1 MQKIELKFQI
11 PKDKRELIF
20 KALQRKTVQHKTL
33 KTQYLD
39 SKQFDLSQH
48 SILLKQRLE
57 NDEWLKTL
65 QALSLNPI
73 QLFEIDEDLTSSENK
88 TQLAHYHKV
97 KNIPEKIQKWVTE
110 IEAQLIV
117 QFETEI
123 ERSTTLFNF
132 QNSQIIVELDRG
144 FMHVNQAQFEIYEVK
159 FKLKQ
164 GTIQDLI
171 SFILPRVKRYGLWL
185 DTRNKVQQGFQLVQN
200 IQESPTQ
207 LQIPLNLD
215 KSNSTEIALKKVI
228 YNCLQHLLPNSTA
241 IASGHFN
248 SDHIHQVRVA
258 IRRLRSALKTF
269 ANWSQHI
276 DLCWETELTNLF
288 RSLGRSRDLSMI
300 HDEILPKLE
309 MLNAPKIQLEIDSLD
324 ENNKI
329 SSLFK
334 SLNFESLVLSLIQ
347 FIYQNTNE
355 QSSKSVK
362 KTIHKNLDKLH
373 QSIKL
378 DAENFLSL
386 EIEARH
392 RTRKRLKR
400 LRYSLEFISSLYDE
414 HTVKGYIKRLKPA
427 QESLGKYNDFIVAE
441 NRLKP
446 YVPAQPEVWF
456 TLGWIAAEKQ
466 HLLIQSQQDLLH
478 FAQAIPFW
486 K

>member
-57 NDEWLKTL
+57 NDEWLKKL
-65 QALSLNPI
+65 QALSLKPI
-73 QLFEIDEDLTSSENK
+73 QLFEIDEDLTSIENK
-88 TQLAHYHKV
+88 NQLAHYHKI

-446 YVPAQPEVWF
+446 YAPAQPEVWF
-456 TLGWIAAEKQ
+456 ALGWIAAEKQ

>member
-65 QALSLNPI
+65 QTLSLNPI
-73 QLFEIDEDLTSSENK
+73 QLFEMDADLVSIENK
-88 TQLAHYHKV
+88 NQLVHDHKI
-97 KNIPEKIQKWVTE
+97 KNIPEKIQKWITE

-185 DTRNKVQQGFQLVQN
+185 DTLSKIQQGFLLAQS
-200 IQESPTQ
+200 IQQIPAQ
-207 LQIPLNLD
+207 LQVPLYLD
-215 KSNSTEIALKKVI
+215 KNDTAEIALKKVI

-241 IASGHFN
+241 IALQQFN
-248 SDHIHQVRVA
+248 SEHVHQARVA

-276 DLCWETELTNLF
+276 DLTWQSELTHLF
-288 RSLGRSRDLSMI
+288 RVLGTSRDLSMFYE
-300 HDEILPKLE
+300 EILPQLTAV
-309 MLNAPKIQLEIDSLD
+309 NAPQLQLEAQPQH
-324 ENNKI
+324 ENHKI
-329 SSLFK
+329 SDAFK
-334 SLNFESLVLSLIQ
+334 TLSFASLVLSLIQ
-347 FIYQNTNE
+347 FSQQKTHE
-355 QSSKSVK
+355 QSTKSLEK
-362 KTIHKNLDKLH
+362 NIAKNLEKLH
-373 QSIKL
+373 RSIQS
-378 DAENFLSL
+378 DAENYLNL

-400 LRYSLEFISSLYDE
+400 LRYSIEFISSLYDP
-414 HTVKGYIKRLKPA
+414 HAVKNYLKTLKPA
-427 QESLGKYNDFIVAE
+427 QESLGKYNDLIVAE
-441 NRLKP
+441 NLLKP
-446 YVPAQPEVWF
+446 YIPTQPEVWF
-456 TLGWIAAEKQ
+456 ALGWLAAKKQ
-466 HLLIQSQQDLLH
+466 KALLQSQQDLLY
-478 FAQAIPFW
+478 FAQSKRFW

>member
-57 NDEWLKTL
+57 NSEWLKTL
-65 QALSLNPI
+65 NTFNLTPI
-73 QLFEIDEDLTSSENK
+73 QLFEIDENLTSIGSK
-88 TQLAHYHKV
+88 TQLAQHHKST
-97 KNIPEKIQKWVTE
+97 NIPEKIQRWVTE
-110 IEAQLIV
+110 IEAQFIV

-144 FMHVNQAQFEIYEVK
+144 FMNVNHDQFEIYEVK

-185 DTRNKVQQGFQLVQN
+185 DTRHTVQQGFQFAQD
-200 IQESPTQ
+200 IHETPAQ
-207 LQIPLNLD
+207 LQTPLNLD

-269 ANWSQHI
+269 ENWSQHI
-276 DLCWETELTNLF
+276 DLSWETELTNLF
-288 RSLGRSRDLSMI
+288 RNLGRSRDLSMI
-300 HDEILPKLE
+300 SEELLPKLVL
-309 MLNAPKIQLEIDSLD
+309 LNAPKIQLDIEPLD
-324 ENNKI
+324 ENKKI
-329 SSLFK
+329 SDLFK
-334 SLNFESLVLSLIQ
+334 SLNFESLALSLIQ

-355 QSSKSVK
+355 QSTKSVK

-386 EIEARH
+386 EIEDRH

-400 LRYSLEFISSLYDE
+400 LRYSLEFISSLYGE
-414 HTVKGYIKRLKPA
+414 HAVKGYIKRLKPA

-446 YVPAQPEVWF
+446 YVPTQPEIWF
-456 TLGWIAAEKQ
+456 ALGWIAAEKQ
-466 HLLIQSQQDLLH
+466 HLLVQSQQDLLH